1 MAEQQPVIFEQQ
13 TSGADLFG
21 SGEDSV
27 INQFIG
33 GLQNFGNNVNVVA
46 ENLIGF
52 LEYAKF
58 ILQTLRDPLALV
70 LIPLLDALIE
80 ELEDLKNI
88 GIGSLTVWPWE
99 CGILAPPVDTSKLE
113 EGLDA
118 LAFYLL
124 PDSEK
129 KNKQLVWNPTSGYGL
144 VDKKNNSKSK

>member
-1 MAEQQPVIFEQQ
+1 MAELQPVIFEQQ
-13 TSGADLFG
+13 TSGAELFG
-21 SGEDSV
+21 SGDDSV

-80 ELEDLKNI
+80 ELEDLKYWNRFVD
-88 GIGSLTVWPWE
+88 G
-99 CGILAPPVDTSKLE
+99 LAM
-113 EGLDA
+113 GM
-118 LAFYLL
+118 
-124 PDSEK
+124 
-129 KNKQLVWNPTSGYGL
+129 WNSRSSG
-144 VDKKNNSKSK
+144 